1 MAHSRKISRAFVSI
15 NNVLDKNI
23 KLEVMN
29 RPEMQIQTTQSRR
42 FERNP
47 SLATN
52 TLMATAGLISQT
64 FL

>member
-1 MAHSRKISRAFVSI
+1 MYWRKLKTGGYEQARNANFKQNQDVSSG
-15 NNVLDKNI
+15 
-23 KLEVMN
+23 
-29 RPEMQIQTTQSRR
+29 T
-42 FERNP
+42 P